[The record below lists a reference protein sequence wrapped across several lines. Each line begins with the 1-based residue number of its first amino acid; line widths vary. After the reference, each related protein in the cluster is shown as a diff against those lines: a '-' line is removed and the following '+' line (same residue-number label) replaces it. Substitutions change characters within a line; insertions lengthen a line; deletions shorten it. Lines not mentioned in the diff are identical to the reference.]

1 MATITDR
8 LGNLPLGSFHY
19 RLLALMGSGIA
30 FEALDTGLIAF
41 VLAKMIGSWN
51 LSPAQIGYI
60 SSAGLVGMAVGAV
73 LSGTMA
79 DRIGRKKIF
88 IATLAIYAAGTGLCG
103 LAWNYESL
111 LLFRFLVGAGIGG
124 QPPVAN
130 ALMGEYAP
138 VKHRGKML
146 VLQNSSWAVGWLLAA
161 LISYLIIPKYGWQL
175 AFYLGALPALT
186 VVYVWRILPESAMY
200 LVSKGRHLEA
210 HALVAKIEQELGVP
224 VGEPP
229 QAAAVSQASNR
240 KFNFIDLW
248 SPLYRRRTVCL
259 WVLWFGMVY
268 SYYGIFTWL
277 PSLLVKS
284 GHTLIRSFEFLL
296 YMTIAQ
302 IPGYFAAAYLVDKI
316 GRKVTM
322 SSMLAVCALAA
333 YMFGNAATPGDIV
346 LWGCVM
352 SFCNLGAWG
361 ITHAYSAE
369 QYPTHARAAGVG
381 WAAAC
386 GRFGGIIA
394 PIAVGA
400 LMTGSDQ
407 YSMVFTMFTVVLA
420 IIALDIFCL
429 GQETMNKSLDE
440 LTETQAVSA
449 RSPAAAQSSALKDT
463 SI

>member
-19 RLLALMGSGIA
+19 RLLLLMGSGIA

-51 LSPAQIGYI
+51 LSPAQIGFI
-60 SSAGLVGMAVGAV
+60 SSAGLLGMAVGAI
-73 LSGTMA
+73 LSGTLA
-79 DRIGRKKIF
+79 DRVGRKKIF
-88 IATLAIYAAGTGLCG
+88 VATLGIYAIGTGLCG

-111 LLFRFLVGAGIGG
+111 LAFRFLVGAGVGG

-130 ALMGEYAP
+130 ALMSEYAP

-161 LISYLIIPKYGWQL
+161 VLSYLVIPKYGWQL
-175 AFYLGALPALT
+175 AFYIGALPALV
-186 VVYVWRILPESAMY
+186 VVYVWRVLPESAMY
-200 LVSKGRHLEA
+200 LVSKGLHTEA
-210 HALVAKIEQELGVP
+210 HILVAKIERELGVP
-224 VGEPP
+224 VGEPSP
-229 QAAAVSQASNR
+229 VPCLAAGTAK
-240 KFNFIDLW
+240 KFGFMDLW
-248 SPLYRRRTVCL
+248 SPLYRRRTICL

-277 PSLLVKS
+277 PSLLVQS

-296 YMTIAQ
+296 YMTLAQ
-302 IPGYFAAAYLVDKI
+302 IPGYFAAAYFVDKV
-316 GRKVTM
+316 GRKATM
-322 SSMLAVCALAA
+322 GTLLAVCALAA
-333 YMFGNAATPGDIV
+333 FMFGQATSAGSIIF
-346 LWGCVM
+346 WGCVM

-369 QYPTHARAAGVG
+369 QYPTQARATGVG

-386 GRFGGIIA
+386 GRTGGIIA
-394 PIAVGA
+394 PIVVGA

-407 YSMVFTMFTVVLA
+407 YGTVFMMFTIVLA
-420 IIALDIFCL
+420 IIACDIIVL
-429 GQETMNKSLDE
+429 GKETMNKSLDE
-440 LTETQAVSA
+440 LTEKQ
-449 RSPAAAQSSALKDT
+449 PAPSLALAGTGVTGDEAKG
-463 SI
+463 

>member
-1 MATITDR
+1 MATITER
-8 LGNLPLGSFHY
+8 LGKLPLGSFHY
-19 RLLALMGSGIA
+19 RLLVLMGSGIA

-41 VLAKMIGSWN
+41 VLAKMIGAWN
-51 LSPAQIGYI
+51 LTPAQIGYI
-60 SSAGLVGMAVGAV
+60 GSAGLLGMAVGAI
-73 LSGTMA
+73 LSGTIA

-88 IATLAIYAAGTGLCG
+88 AATLVIYAIGTGLCG

-111 LLFRFLVGAGIGG
+111 LAFRFLVGAGIGG

-130 ALMGEYAP
+130 ALMSEYAP
-138 VKHRGKML
+138 VRHRGKML
-146 VLQNSSWAVGWLLAA
+146 VLQNSSWAIGWLLAA
-161 LISYLIIPKYGWQL
+161 LISYLIIPQYGWQL
-175 AFYLGALPALT
+175 AFYIGALPALS
-186 VVYVWRILPESAMY
+186 VVYVWRVLPESAMY
-200 LVSKGRHLEA
+200 LVSKGRHMEA
-210 HALVAKIEQELGVP
+210 HVLVAKIEQELGVP
-224 VGEPP
+224 VGEQPEVAEMP
-229 QAAAVSQASNR
+229 KASTR
-240 KFNFIDLW
+240 KFNFTDLW
-248 SPLYRRRTVCL
+248 SPLYIRRTICL

-296 YMTIAQ
+296 YMTVAQ

-316 GRKVTM
+316 GRKATM
-322 SSMLAVCALAA
+322 GSLLVVCALSA
-333 YMFGNAATPGDIV
+333 YMFGNAKSADDIV

-386 GRFGGIIA
+386 GRTGGIIA

-407 YSMVFTMFTVVLA
+407 YGAVFTMFTVVLA
-420 IIALDIFCL
+420 IIALDIIFL
-429 GQETMNKSLDE
+429 GKETMNKSLDE
-440 LTETQAVSA
+440 LTESPPVPA
-449 RSPAAAQSSALKDT
+449 RTLAATKT
-463 SI
+463 R

>member
-8 LGNLPLGSFHY
+8 LGKLPLGSFHY

-41 VLAKMIGSWN
+41 VLAKMIGAWN
-51 LSPAQIGYI
+51 LSPVQIGYI
-60 SSAGLVGMAVGAV
+60 SSAGLVGMAVGAIV
-73 LSGTMA
+73 SGTLA
-79 DRIGRKKIF
+79 DRVGRKKIF
-88 IATLAIYAAGTGLCG
+88 VATLGIYALGTGLCG

-111 LLFRFLVGAGIGG
+111 LAFRFLVGAGVGG

-130 ALMGEYAP
+130 ALMSEYAP

-146 VLQNSSWAVGWLLAA
+146 VLQNSSWAIGWLLAA
-161 LISYLIIPKYGWQL
+161 LIAYLIIPKYGWQL
-175 AFYLGALPALT
+175 AFYIGALPALM

-200 LVSKGRHLEA
+200 LVSRGRHMDA
-210 HALVAKIEQELGVP
+210 HVLVSKIEQELGVP
-224 VGEPP
+224 VGEQPHAEEV
-229 QAAAVSQASNR
+229 QSASTQ

-248 SPLYRRRTVCL
+248 SPLYIRRTICL

-296 YMTIAQ
+296 YMTLAQ
-302 IPGYFAAAYLVDKI
+302 IPGYFAAAYFVDKI
-316 GRKVTM
+316 GRKATM
-322 SSMLAVCALAA
+322 GSLLVVCALSA
-333 YMFGNAATPGDIV
+333 YMFGSAKSAEDIV

-386 GRFGGIIA
+386 GRIGGIIA

-407 YSMVFTMFTVVLA
+407 YGTVFTMFTVVLA
-420 IIALDIFCL
+420 IIAMDIIFL
-429 GQETMNKSLDE
+429 GKETMNKSLDE
-440 LTETQAVSA
+440 LTERQLVPT
-449 RSPAAAQSSALKDT
+449 RSPAATKSSALDDT
-463 SI
+463 KG

>member
-1 MATITDR
+1 MATISDR
-8 LGNLPLGSFHY
+8 LGKLPLGSFHY

-41 VLAKMIGSWN
+41 VLAKMIGAWS

-60 SSAGLVGMAVGAV
+60 SSAGLVGMAVGAI
-73 LSGTMA
+73 LSGTLA
-79 DRIGRKKIF
+79 DRVGRKMIF
-88 IATLAIYAAGTGLCG
+88 VATLGIYAVGTGLCG

-111 LLFRFLVGAGIGG
+111 LAFRFLVGAGIGG

-130 ALMGEYAP
+130 ALMSEYAP
-138 VKHRGKML
+138 VRHRGKML
-146 VLQNSSWAVGWLLAA
+146 VLQNSSWAIGWLVAA
-161 LISYLIIPKYGWQL
+161 LIAYLIIPKYGWQL
-175 AFYLGALPALT
+175 AFYIGALPALI

-200 LVSKGRHLEA
+200 LVSRGRHMEA
-210 HALVAKIEQELGVP
+210 HVLVSKIEQELGVP
-224 VGEPP
+224 VGEQPR
-229 QAAAVSQASNR
+229 ADEMLSVSTQ
-240 KFNFIDLW
+240 KFNFTDLW
-248 SPLYRRRTVCL
+248 SPLYIRRTICL

-296 YMTIAQ
+296 YMTLAQ
-302 IPGYFAAAYLVDKI
+302 IPGYFAAAYFVDKI
-316 GRKVTM
+316 GRKATM
-322 SSMLAVCALAA
+322 GSLLVVCALSA
-333 YMFGNAATPGDIV
+333 YMFGSAKSAEDIV

-361 ITHAYSAE
+361 ITHAYSTE

-386 GRFGGIIA
+386 GRIGGIVA
-394 PIAVGA
+394 PIAVGT

-407 YSMVFTMFTVVLA
+407 YGTVFTMFTVVLA
-420 IIALDIFCL
+420 IIALDIIFL
-429 GQETMNKSLDE
+429 GKETMNKSLDE
-440 LTETQAVSA
+440 LTERQLIDAQA
-449 RSPAAAQSSALKDT
+449 PAATKSFALDNTK
-463 SI
+463 S

>member
-8 LGNLPLGSFHY
+8 LGKLPLGSFHY
-19 RLLALMGSGIA
+19 RLLVLMGSGIA

-41 VLAKMIGSWN
+41 VLAKMIGAWN

-60 SSAGLVGMAVGAV
+60 SSAGLVGMAVGAI
-73 LSGTMA
+73 LSGTLA
-79 DRIGRKKIF
+79 DRIGRKTIF
-88 IATLAIYAAGTGLCG
+88 VATLAIYAVGTGLCG

-111 LLFRFLVGAGIGG
+111 LAFRFLVGAGVGG

-130 ALMGEYAP
+130 ALMSEYSP

-146 VLQNSSWAVGWLLAA
+146 VLQNSSWAIGWLLAA
-161 LISYLIIPKYGWQL
+161 LIAYMVIPKYGWQL
-175 AFYLGALPALT
+175 AFYIGALPALV

-200 LVSKGRHLEA
+200 LVSKGRHMEA
-210 HALVAKIEQELGVP
+210 HVLVSKIEQELGVP
-224 VGEPP
+224 VGEQPN
-229 QAAAVSQASNR
+229 AEEMLGASTK
-240 KFNFIDLW
+240 KFNFLDLW
-248 SPLYRRRTVCL
+248 SPIYIRRTICL

-296 YMTIAQ
+296 YMTLAQ
-302 IPGYFAAAYLVDKI
+302 IPGYFVAAYFVDKI
-316 GRKVTM
+316 GRKATM
-322 SSMLAVCALAA
+322 GSLLVVCALSA
-333 YMFGNAATPGDIV
+333 YMFGSAKSAEDIV

-369 QYPTHARAAGVG
+369 QYPTYARAAGVG

-386 GRFGGIIA
+386 GRIGGIIA
-394 PIAVGA
+394 PIAVGS

-407 YSMVFTMFTVVLA
+407 YGMVFTMFTVVLA
-420 IIALDIFCL
+420 IIAIDIIFL
-429 GQETMNKSLDE
+429 GKETMNKSLDE
-440 LTETQAVSA
+440 LTERQFVPA
-449 RSPAAAQSSALKDT
+449 RSPAATKSSALDATK
-463 SI
+463 S

>member
-8 LGNLPLGSFHY
+8 LGALPLGSFHY

-73 LSGTMA
+73 LSGTIA

-88 IATLAIYAAGTGLCG
+88 VTTLAIYAAGTGLCG

-130 ALMGEYAP
+130 ALMSEYAP

-186 VVYVWRILPESAMY
+186 VVYVWRVLPESAMY

-210 HALVAKIEQELGVP
+210 HVLVAKIEQELGVP

-229 QAAAVSQASNR
+229 QAEEVAKPSNR
-240 KFNFIDLW
+240 KFNFTDLW
-248 SPLYRRRTVCL
+248 SPLYLRRTVCL
-259 WVLWFGMVY
+259 WILWFGMVY

-302 IPGYFAAAYLVDKI
+302 IPGYFAAAYLVDRI
-316 GRKVTM
+316 GRKMTM
-322 SSMLAVCALAA
+322 GSMLAVCALSA

-407 YSMVFTMFTVVLA
+407 YGMVFTMFTVVLA
-420 IIALDIFCL
+420 IIALDIVFL

-440 LTETQAVSA
+440 LTEKQAVPM
-449 RSPAAAQSSALKDT
+449 RSPAATQSPAVKDT
-463 SI
+463 GL